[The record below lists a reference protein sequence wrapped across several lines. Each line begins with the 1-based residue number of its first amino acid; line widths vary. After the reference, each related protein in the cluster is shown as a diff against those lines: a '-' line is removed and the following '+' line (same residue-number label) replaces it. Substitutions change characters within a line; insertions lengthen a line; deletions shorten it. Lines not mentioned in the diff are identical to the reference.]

1 MSAPLPAIPSASRS
15 VDLMRATSAFV
26 REHGTGL
33 SDLVDILAD
42 TSAIDALCELAANL
56 NATTPCPSVLRT
68 AIETILEALS
78 RVSIPDADRLGRYW
92 GTDVG
97 AATRWYGARLAELRT
112 RFEAL
117 A

>member
-1 MSAPLPAIPSASRS
+1 MSAPLPAFPAASRS
-15 VDLMRATSAFV
+15 VDFMRATSAFV

-42 TSAIDALCELAANL
+42 TNAIDALCDLAANL
-56 NATTPCPSVLRT
+56 
-68 AIETILEALS
+68 
-78 RVSIPDADRLGRYW
+78 
-92 GTDVG
+92 G

-112 RFEAL
+112 KFAAL